1 MRRSR
6 RTAQHDAVVRT
17 RRLCPN
23 RAQLSLLSSYHRRLG
38 SVRAE
43 AGDVE
48 RAPGRERVVLLTERR
63 RPLSCAHRSIPSKH
77 APRRAAVAA
86 VVWRVTSPRPSAPSH
101 RRLGSDK
108 AETGDGERAPSREHV
123 VP

>member
-43 AGDVE
+43 AGDAE

-63 RPLSCAHRSIPSKH
+63 RPCRVRTDDSVEAR
-77 APRRAAVAA
+77 ARRAAVAA